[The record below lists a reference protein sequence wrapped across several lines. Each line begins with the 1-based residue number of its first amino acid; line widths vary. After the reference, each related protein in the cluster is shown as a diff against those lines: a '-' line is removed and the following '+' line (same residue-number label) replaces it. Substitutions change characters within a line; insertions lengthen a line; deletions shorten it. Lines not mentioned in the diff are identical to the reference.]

1 MAEEIKVIITADDS
15 DLVNSF
21 DNLSNQAQELDD
33 SAKDLSKSINDGF
46 SNTKKIDNYSKSVNT
61 ASKDTAKLA
70 KETEKTAKSSERAA
84 KATTAFGRA
93 LSVLGGAGRKVGNVL
108 RLLASNPLIAAFT
121 VLVGVVTT
129 LFKAFTSTKEGAEA
143 LQRATAFLGAALDV
157 LRDLAVTAGKGIV
170 KAFQDPVQA
179 VKDLGSVLVNNVLN
193 RFKGIIELA
202 KSVGSALK
210 AAFDLDLD
218 ALKQAAGEAS
228 TALTQV
234 ATGLDAKQQQ
244 DLADSIK
251 NTANEISR
259 EAAEAA
265 RLTGILQGVVDEQRR
280 LSVQRAKLNAELVK
294 ARNVANDA
302 NTPLLE
308 RIKLIDDI
316 TKKETAQLNKEIS
329 AQSKRVQALK
339 AIAAQSDSNKQTL
352 DEIAQA
358 EIKLANLRAQSEQR
372 LLAVQRTR
380 TQLQKQAEDRAKKA
394 AEFELMLRDSLVKK
408 EEERLKKEAEAQKKA
423 RDQRIKDLFAGDA
436 NEAKRKEL
444 LAISEKTFQDQITE
458 IQANAIA
465 KREADKKA
473 ANNKELQEALTQQQ
487 LRAEAETFN
496 LEATLELERQKFAEV
511 SRTEEEITA
520 FEEEQNKKRLESQLK
535 FQLEKLK
542 ATKKFS
548 KDATDL
554 EKKRLDEEIK
564 LLEAQ
569 LKGIGTTIK
578 TKSPEPKEGQGLF
591 GLLGIDADTQKDVQ
605 AIQGALE
612 QVTAEV
618 SKAVAQRIATL
629 QKEIDFRSERIG
641 ELQKDLSN
649 EIALNEAG
657 KASNIANVQDQL
669 DQEKAARAKA
679 EREKKEAAKAQF
691 AIDTALQASN
701 LITAISGLYSSLS
714 GLPFGIGVALATAL
728 SGVLIGTFI
737 ASKTQAANAAGFYE
751 GTENVGKALGKSNA
765 TFAGKDG
772 YLGFVGDKQFRFDG
786 DERILNPSQN
796 AALGNMSNED
806 LVNNALLGAA
816 IPSSSSLAIK
826 NTNLQR
832 NINRNNRENKR
843 QALANSSKAIKEAIN
858 GQNSILKEQL
868 KAIQDIPEVAQI
880 AENKIRIKKGNK
892 TEFIK
897 WS

>member
-93 LSVLGGAGRKVGNVL
+93 LSVIGGAGRKVGNVL
-108 RLLASNPLIAAFT
+108 RLLAANPLIAAFT

-129 LFKAFTSTKEGAEA
+129 LVKAFTSTKEGAEA

-157 LRDLAVTAGKGIV
+157 LRDLAVTAGKGII

-179 VKDLGSVLVNNVLN
+179 VKDLGAALVNSVLN

-202 KSVGSALK
+202 KSVGGALK

-218 ALKQAAGEAS
+218 ALKKSASDAA

-244 DLADSIK
+244 DLADSIR

-394 AEFELMLRDSLVKK
+394 AEFELILRDSLVKK

-444 LAISEKTFQDQITE
+444 LVISEKTFQDQITE

-465 KREADKKA
+465 KKP
-473 ANNKELQEALTQQQ
+473 
-487 LRAEAETFN
+487 
-496 LEATLELERQKFAEV
+496 
-511 SRTEEEITA
+511 
-520 FEEEQNKKRLESQLK
+520 
-535 FQLEKLK
+535 
-542 ATKKFS
+542 TKK
-548 KDATDL
+548 
-554 EKKRLDEEIK
+554 
-564 LLEAQ
+564 
-569 LKGIGTTIK
+569 
-578 TKSPEPKEGQGLF
+578 P
-591 GLLGIDADTQKDVQ
+591 
-605 AIQGALE
+605 
-612 QVTAEV
+612 
-618 SKAVAQRIATL
+618 
-629 QKEIDFRSERIG
+629 
-641 ELQKDLSN
+641 
-649 EIALNEAG
+649 
-657 KASNIANVQDQL
+657 
-669 DQEKAARAKA
+669 
-679 EREKKEAAKAQF
+679 
-691 AIDTALQASN
+691 
-701 LITAISGLYSSLS
+701 LI
-714 GLPFGIGVALATAL
+714 
-728 SGVLIGTFI
+728 
-737 ASKTQAANAAGFYE
+737 
-751 GTENVGKALGKSNA
+751 
-765 TFAGKDG
+765 
-772 YLGFVGDKQFRFDG
+772 
-786 DERILNPSQN
+786 
-796 AALGNMSNED
+796 
-806 LVNNALLGAA
+806 
-816 IPSSSSLAIK
+816 IK
-826 NTNLQR
+826 NY
-832 NINRNNRENKR
+832 KR
-843 QALANSSKAIKEAIN
+843 H
-858 GQNSILKEQL
+858 
-868 KAIQDIPEVAQI
+868 
-880 AENKIRIKKGNK
+880 
-892 TEFIK
+892 
-897 WS
+897 